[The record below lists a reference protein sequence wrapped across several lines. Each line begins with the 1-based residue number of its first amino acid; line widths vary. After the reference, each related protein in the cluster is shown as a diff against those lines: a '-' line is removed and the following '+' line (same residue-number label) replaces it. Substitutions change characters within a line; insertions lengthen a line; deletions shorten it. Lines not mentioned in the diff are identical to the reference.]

1 MTETEKQKL
10 LDAAKI
16 LAELLESKGVETVHV
31 PVMYGV
37 LSFSVK

>member
-1 MTETEKQKL
+1 MTETEKQTL

-16 LAELLESKGVETVHV
+16 LAELLESKGVETIRV
-31 PVMYGV
+31 PVMGGV

>member
-16 LAELLESKGVETVHV
+16 LAELLESKGVETIRV

>member
-1 MTETEKQKL
+1 MTETEKQTL

-16 LAELLESKGVETVHV
+16 LAELLESKSVETIHV